1 MRIQALAA
9 SSVLALLLAACIS
22 PETSAD
28 AQLSSRVLHDINSH
42 VDLLTDHLRVQASDH
57 IIYLNGMTDT
67 WREYYEAEEV
77 ARAVPGVLRVVNKI
91 SVENRYG

>member
-1 MRIQALAA
+1 MKIKIVAA
-9 SSVLALLLAACIS
+9 SAVLAIVLASCSIA
-22 PETSAD
+22 ETSAD
-28 AQLSSRVLHDINSH
+28 AQLSSQVLRSINSH
-42 VDLLTDHLRVQASDH
+42 VDLRTDRLRVQTSDRVV
-57 IIYLNGMTDT
+57 YLNGMTDT